1 MFSLNKNF
9 PDEFTRAKEIVSNDN
24 PSQREMDEL
33 SAIGHY
39 TKNPELIDFLIEYD
53 AGCDGDELTMGIIGN
68 KNLTHEH
75 YHQLFL
81 DNIDDWY
88 IMDCLSEKGV
98 LSQDEYMFYLSLYMD
113 ITPPQ
118 EHITHDIAM
127 ILLNGNHKQKVAA
140 YSCGFEDVNKYG
152 VDDPALYEA
161 LVSNGTITLDEI
173 EHSLELG
180 LSMSLTSPNITPELL
195 EKYAHV
201 HFNSALRNEHVT
213 EKIVAQAI
221 PLGASHFFTG
231 QFNRDIMTF
240 PHLDPYEVRR
250 ILLDNG
256 HSDRLSRQWLYCVFR
271 DNDEFIKS
279 VIDSRDNDLLVDI
292 VTMGGMST
300 ENLRSLCL
308 SNPEAM
314 SHMVRNRELCNGNIA
329 MEGDRG
335 VRIAFARARWSYNFH
350 PELVKERDD
359 DITLAVLD
367 KSSLDDT
374 PLSMVHPDAFSWLMN
389 QGDHEKK
396 LIIDSGILDEENS
409 QFQEL
414 LNDPSPDVRNHALK
428 WLEEDE

>member
-1 MFSLNKNF
+1 MSLLDKNL

-68 KNLTHEH
+68 KNLTQEQ

-81 DNIDDWY
+81 DNVDDWY
-88 IMDCLSEKGV
+88 IVDYMSDKGV
-98 LSQDEYMFYLSLYMD
+98 LSQDEYMFYLSLCMD

-118 EHITHDIAM
+118 EKITQDIAM
-127 ILLNGNHKQKVAA
+127 ILLSGNYKQKVAA
-140 YSCGFEDVNKYG
+140 YSCGFEDVNKCG

-173 EHSLELG
+173 EHSLEMG
-180 LSMSLTSPNITPELL
+180 FSMSLTSSNITPELL

-201 HFNSALRNEHVT
+201 NFNKALDNEHVT
-213 EKIVAQAI
+213 ERVVAQAI
-221 PLGASHFFTG
+221 PFGIHHFYHG
-231 QFNRDIMTF
+231 QFNSDLMTF
-240 PHLDPYEVRR
+240 PSLDPYEVKR
-250 ILLDNG
+250 ILLMDG
-256 HSDRLSRQWLYCVFR
+256 YSDTLSMELLYSVFR
-271 DNDEFIKS
+271 NNDEFIKS
-279 VIDSRDNDLLVDI
+279 AIDSRRNGLLVSRVI
-292 VTMGGMST
+292 MREMST
-300 ENLRSLCL
+300 ENLRQLCL

-314 SHMVRNRELCNGNIA
+314 NTMVRNRELCNGHIA
-329 MEGDRG
+329 MEGDRD
-335 VRIAFARARWSYNFH
+335 VRIAFARARWSYDFH
-350 PELVKERDD
+350 LELVKERDD

-367 KSSLDDT
+367 KGGLDETSLS
-374 PLSMVHPDAFSWLMN
+374 LVHPDAFSWLMN

-396 LIIDSGILDEENS
+396 LIIDSGILDEEYP

-414 LNDPSPDVRNHALK
+414 LHDPSPDVRNHASK
-428 WLEEDE
+428 WLEENE

>member
-1 MFSLNKNF
+1 MFSLNENF
-9 PDEFTRAKEIVSNDN
+9 PDEFTRDKEIVSNDN
-24 PSQREMDEL
+24 PSQVDMDEL
-33 SAIGHY
+33 GAIGYY
-39 TKNPELIDFLIEYD
+39 TKNPELIDFLIEYN
-53 AGCDGDELTMGIIGN
+53 AGHDNNELTMNIIGN
-68 KNLTHEH
+68 KNLTQEQ

-88 IMDCLSEKGV
+88 TVDCLSEKGV
-98 LSQDEYMFYLSLYMD
+98 LSQDEYMFYLSLCMD

-127 ILLNGNHKQKVAA
+127 ILLNGNYKQKVAA
-140 YSCGFEDVNKYG
+140 YSCGFEDVNKCG

-173 EHSLELG
+173 EHSLEIG
-180 LSMSLTSPNITPELL
+180 LSMSLSSPNITPELL

-201 HFNSALRNEHVT
+201 NFNSALRNEHVT

-221 PLGASHFFTG
+221 PLGVSYFLHG

-240 PHLDPYEVRR
+240 PHLDPYEVKR

-279 VIDSRDNDLLVDI
+279 VIDSGDNDLLVDMVI
-292 VTMGGMST
+292 MKGMST

-314 SHMVRNRELCNGNIA
+314 GLMVRNRELCNGDIA
-329 MEGDRG
+329 MEGDRD

-367 KSSLDDT
+367 KGSLDDT
-374 PLSMVHPDAFSWLMN
+374 SLSMVHPDAFSWLMN

-396 LIIDSGILDEENS
+396 LIIDSGILDEEDS

>member
-1 MFSLNKNF
+1 MFSLNENF

-68 KNLTHEH
+68 KNLTQEQ

-81 DNIDDWY
+81 DNIDDCD
-88 IMDCLSEKGV
+88 IVDCLSDKGV
-98 LSQDEYMFYLSLYMD
+98 LSQDEYMFYLSLCMD

-118 EHITHDIAM
+118 EYITQDIAM
-127 ILLNGNHKQKVAA
+127 ILLNGDYKQKVAA
-140 YSCGFEDVNKYG
+140 YSCGFEDVNKCG
-152 VDDPALYEA
+152 IDDPALYEA

-201 HFNSALRNEHVT
+201 NFNKALGNEHVT

-221 PLGASHFFTG
+221 PLGINHFYHG
-231 QFNRDIMTF
+231 QFNSYLMTF
-240 PHLDPYEVRR
+240 PNLDPYKVRK
-250 ILLDNG
+250 ILLMDG
-256 HSDRLSRQWLYCVFR
+256 YSDILSMELLYSVFR

-279 VIDSRDNDLLVDI
+279 IIDSKRNDLLVSR
-292 VTMGGMST
+292 VTMKGMST

-314 SHMVRNRELCNGNIA
+314 SLMVRNRELCNGDIA
-329 MEGDRG
+329 MEGDRD

-359 DITLAVLD
+359 DITLAVLN
-367 KSSLDDT
+367 KASLDET
-374 PLSMVHPDAFSWLMN
+374 SLSLVHPDAFSWLMN

-396 LIIDSGILDEENS
+396 LIIDSGILDEEYP

-414 LNDPSPDVRNHALK
+414 LNDPSPDVRNHALQ